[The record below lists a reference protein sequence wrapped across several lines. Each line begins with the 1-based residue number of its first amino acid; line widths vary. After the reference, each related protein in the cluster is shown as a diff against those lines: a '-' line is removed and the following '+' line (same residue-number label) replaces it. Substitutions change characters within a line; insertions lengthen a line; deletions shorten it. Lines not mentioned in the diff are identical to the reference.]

1 MLFFFTFS
9 FSTSVF
15 FLFLKGSNSNV
26 TGPISL
32 GESLQSI
39 KQSNGRVYELYKNL
53 EGFASL
59 VFQRTQ
65 HDPRVP
71 GLGVHAR
78 RSIKP
83 AWFQLCVSLCVSLC
97 FVHSNI
103 HNSDN
108 LATDRQQHIRNPAL
122 LFPSFLI
129 DFFFPCPFPFF
140 FFFFFFFFLIWY
152 NLNSA

>member
-1 MLFFFTFS
+1 M
-9 FSTSVF
+9 
-15 FLFLKGSNSNV
+15 
-26 TGPISL
+26 TGPIPL

-83 AWFQLCVSLCVSLC
+83 A
-97 FVHSNI
+97 
-103 HNSDN
+103 
-108 LATDRQQHIRNPAL
+108 
-122 LFPSFLI
+122 
-129 DFFFPCPFPFF
+129 
-140 FFFFFFFFLIWY
+140 
-152 NLNSA
+152 